1 LRLFFLSEI
10 KVVHVSA
17 WRLASES
24 CIRVSFVKSCGAF
37 TMTKKI
43 ESASDKSNA
52 AVTPKPVMSKG
63 LHIPVPAVLVSLG
76 MLSASAYAAPIQD
89 IYSTPVNTSLNGV
102 NIFASDAANNPQ
114 VFSCTQPANGSA
126 NVVPNGNLFYTPNT
140 AFQGVDTFSCTGS
153 DSLGNVS
160 ASVSVYVGIPI
171 PSPAS
176 LPTVSPAAL
185 GGLAAMM
192 AYLGMRRRRK
202 V

>member
-1 LRLFFLSEI
+1 MS
-10 KVVHVSA
+10 
-17 WRLASES
+17 
-24 CIRVSFVKSCGAF
+24 
-37 TMTKKI
+37 KKI
-43 ESASDKSNA
+43 ESASDKSNV
-52 AVTPKPVMSKG
+52 AVTPKPVRSTG

-89 IYSTPVNTSLNGV
+89 IYSTPVNTSLSGV
-102 NIFASDAANNPQ
+102 YIFASDAANNPQ
-114 VFSCTQPANGSA
+114 VFRCTQPANGNA
-126 NVVPNGNLFYTPNT
+126 NVAPNGALFYSPNN
-140 AFQGVDTFSCTGS
+140 AFQGVDTLSCVGS
-153 DSLGNVS
+153 DNLGNIS

-176 LPTVSPAAL
+176 LPTVSPVAL

>member
-1 LRLFFLSEI
+1 MS
-10 KVVHVSA
+10 
-17 WRLASES
+17 
-24 CIRVSFVKSCGAF
+24 
-37 TMTKKI
+37 KKI
-43 ESASDKSNA
+43 ELGSDENNV
-52 AVTPKPVMSKG
+52 AVTPKSVRNKG

-76 MLSASAYAAPIQD
+76 MLSSSAYAAPIQD
-89 IYSTPVNTSLNGV
+89 VYSTPVNTSLSGV

-114 VFSCTQPANGSA
+114 VFSCTNPSNGSA
-126 NVVPNGNLFYTPNT
+126 QVAPHGDLFYTPNT

-153 DSLGNVS
+153 DNLGNVS

-192 AYLGMRRRRK
+192 AYIGMRRRRK
-202 V
+202 F